1 MKLLLIIMF
10 ELFIPQ
16 FCMPNVFKENK
27 ELCLNTFKEY
37 LEVGQR
43 RKEATEFIKL
53 MLKYS
58 DESKAEKEKSWKWYQ
73 ANIVHVDSV
82 MQHCI
87 ELTEQGE
94 SKQLLDLL
102 VAERENIY
110 AHPNNSISN
119 CWDLHSVYAML
130 YSIYIKDDKDYYT
143 KIAEL
148 AEYSRMQIEVY
159 QKSNEKQHVLY
170 KQVLNELLQI
180 YKTLQNQEKIK
191 EVENIINSLN

>member
-27 ELCLNTFKEY
+27 ELCLKTFKEY

-43 RKEATEFIKL
+43 RKETTEFIKL

-130 YSIYIKDDKDYYT
+130 YSIYIKDDKDYNT

>member
-27 ELCLNTFKEY
+27 ELCLKTFKEY

-94 SKQLLDLL
+94 SKQLLNLL

-119 CWDLHSVYAML
+119 CWNLHSVYAML

>member
-27 ELCLNTFKEY
+27 ELCLKTFKEY

>member
-16 FCMPNVFKENK
+16 FCMPNVFTENK
-27 ELCLNTFKEY
+27 ELCLKTFKEY

-94 SKQLLDLL
+94 SKQLLNLL

>member
-10 ELFIPQ
+10 ELLIPQ
-16 FCMPNVFKENK
+16 FCMPNVFTENK

-37 LEVGQR
+37 LEAGQR

-58 DESKAEKEKSWKWYQ
+58 DESKAEKERSWKWYQ
-73 ANIVHVDSV
+73 ANTVHVDSV

-94 SKQLLDLL
+94 SKQLLNLL

>member
-16 FCMPNVFKENK
+16 FCMPSVFTENK

-58 DESKAEKEKSWKWYQ
+58 DESNAEKEKSWKWYQ
-73 ANIVHVDSV
+73 ANTIHVDSV

-119 CWDLHSVYAML
+119 CWNLHSVYAML

-170 KQVLNELLQI
+170 KQV
-180 YKTLQNQEKIK
+180 TT
-191 EVENIINSLN
+191 VH

>member
-27 ELCLNTFKEY
+27 ELCLKTFKEY

-58 DESKAEKEKSWKWYQ
+58 DESRAEKEKSWKWYQ

-130 YSIYIKDDKDYYT
+130 YSIYIKDDKDYYV

-159 QKSNEKQHVLY
+159 QKSNKEQHVLY

-180 YKTLQNQEKIK
+180 YKALQNQEKIK

>member
-16 FCMPNVFKENK
+16 FCMPNVFTENK

-102 VAERENIY
+102 VAERGNIY

-130 YSIYIKDDKDYYT
+130 YSIYIKDDKDYYV

>member
-10 ELFIPQ
+10 ELLIPQ
-16 FCMPNVFKENK
+16 FCMPNVFTENK

-73 ANIVHVDSV
+73 ANTLHVDSV

-102 VAERENIY
+102 VVERENIY

-130 YSIYIKDDKDYYT
+130 YSIYIKDDKDYYV

>member
-1 MKLLLIIMF
+1 MF

-16 FCMPNVFKENK
+16 FCMPNVFTENK

-73 ANIVHVDSV
+73 ANTLHVDSV

-87 ELTEQGE
+87 ELTEQEE

-102 VAERENIY
+102 VVERENIY

-130 YSIYIKDDKDYYT
+130 YSIYIKDDKDYYV

>member
-16 FCMPNVFKENK
+16 FCMSNVFTENK
-27 ELCLNTFKEY
+27 ELCLKTFKEY

-94 SKQLLDLL
+94 SKQLLNLL

>member
-16 FCMPNVFKENK
+16 FCMPNVFTENK
-27 ELCLNTFKEY
+27 ELCLKTFKEY

-119 CWDLHSVYAML
+119 CWDLLSMYAML

-159 QKSNEKQHVLY
+159 QKSNEKQHILY

>member
-1 MKLLLIIMF
+1 MF

-27 ELCLNTFKEY
+27 ELCLKTFKEY
-37 LEVGQR
+37 LKVGQR

-53 MLKYS
+53 ILKYS

-143 KIAEL
+143 KITEL
-148 AEYSRMQIEVY
+148 AEYSRMQVEVY

>member
-16 FCMPNVFKENK
+16 FCMPNVFTENK
-27 ELCLNTFKEY
+27 ELCLKTFKEY

-159 QKSNEKQHVLY
+159 QKSNEKQHILY

-180 YKTLQNQEKIK
+180 YKTLQNRKH
-191 EVENIINSLN
+191 SLNYRY

>member
-27 ELCLNTFKEY
+27 ELCLKTFKEY

-94 SKQLLDLL
+94 SKQLLNLL

-130 YSIYIKDDKDYYT
+130 YSIYIKDNKDYYT

-191 EVENIINSLN
+191 EVENIINSL

>member
-16 FCMPNVFKENK
+16 FCMPNVFTENK

-73 ANIVHVDSV
+73 ANTLHVDSV

-87 ELTEQGE
+87 ELTEQEE

-102 VAERENIY
+102 VVERENIY

-130 YSIYIKDDKDYYT
+130 YSIYIKDDKDYYV

>member
-16 FCMPNVFKENK
+16 FCMPNVFTENR
-27 ELCLNTFKEY
+27 ELCLKTFKEY

-94 SKQLLDLL
+94 SKQLLNLL

-119 CWDLHSVYAML
+119 CWNLHSVYAML

>member
-1 MKLLLIIMF
+1 MRLLLIIMF

>member
-27 ELCLNTFKEY
+27 ELCLKTFKEY

-159 QKSNEKQHVLY
+159 QKSNEKQHALY

>member
-16 FCMPNVFKENK
+16 FCMPNVFTENR
-27 ELCLNTFKEY
+27 ELCLKTFKEY

-94 SKQLLDLL
+94 SKQLLNLL

-119 CWDLHSVYAML
+119 CWNLHSVYAML

-191 EVENIINSLN
+191 EVENIINILN

>member
-1 MKLLLIIMF
+1 MF
-10 ELFIPQ
+10 ELLIPQ
-16 FCMPNVFKENK
+16 FCMPNVFTENK

-73 ANIVHVDSV
+73 ANTLHVDSV

-102 VAERENIY
+102 VVERENIY

-130 YSIYIKDDKDYYT
+130 YSIYIKDDKDYYV

>member
-10 ELFIPQ
+10 ELFISQ
-16 FCMPNVFKENK
+16 FCMPNVFTENK

-37 LEVGQR
+37 LEVGKR
-43 RKEATEFIKL
+43 RKEAIEFIKL
-53 MLKYS
+53 MIKYS
-58 DESKAEKEKSWKWYQ
+58 DESKVEKEKSWKWYQ
-73 ANIVHVDSV
+73 ANTLHVDSV

-102 VAERENIY
+102 IAERENIY

-119 CWDLHSVYAML
+119 CWNLHSVYAML
-130 YSIYIKDDKDYYT
+130 YSIYIKDEKDYYT
-143 KIAEL
+143 KIVDL

-159 QKSNEKQHVLY
+159 QKSNEEQHILY
-170 KQVLNELLQI
+170 KQVLSELLQT
-180 YKTLQNQEKIK
+180 YKVLQNKEKIK
-191 EVENIINSLN
+191 EIENIINSL

>member
-16 FCMPNVFKENK
+16 FCMPNVFTENK

-73 ANIVHVDSV
+73 ANTLHVDSV

-87 ELTEQGE
+87 ELTEQRE

-102 VAERENIY
+102 VVERENIY

-130 YSIYIKDDKDYYT
+130 YSIYIKDDKDYYV

-159 QKSNEKQHVLY
+159 QKNNKEQHVLY
-170 KQVLNELLQI
+170 RQVLNELLQI
-180 YKTLQNQEKIK
+180 YKALQNQEKIK
-191 EVENIINSLN
+191 EVENIINSL

>member
-1 MKLLLIIMF
+1 MF
-10 ELFIPQ
+10 ELLIPQ
-16 FCMPNVFKENK
+16 FCMPNVFTENK

-37 LEVGQR
+37 LEAGQR

-58 DESKAEKEKSWKWYQ
+58 DESKAEKERSWKWYQ
-73 ANIVHVDSV
+73 ANTVHVDSV

-94 SKQLLDLL
+94 SKQLLNLL

>member
-1 MKLLLIIMF
+1 MF

-16 FCMPNVFKENK
+16 FCMPNVFTENK
-27 ELCLNTFKEY
+27 ELCFKTFKEY

-43 RKEATEFIKL
+43 RKETTEFIKL

-58 DESKAEKEKSWKWYQ
+58 DESKTEKEKTWKWYQ
-73 ANIVHVDSV
+73 ANTIHVDSV

-102 VAERENIY
+102 VTERENIY

-119 CWDLHSVYAML
+119 CRDLHSVYAML

>member
-1 MKLLLIIMF
+1 MF

-27 ELCLNTFKEY
+27 ELCLKTFKEY

>member
-27 ELCLNTFKEY
+27 ELCLKTFKEY

-130 YSIYIKDDKDYYT
+130 YSIYIKDDKDYYV

>member
-10 ELFIPQ
+10 ELLIPQ
-16 FCMPNVFKENK
+16 FCMPNVFTENK

-37 LEVGQR
+37 LEAEQR

-73 ANIVHVDSV
+73 ANTLHVDSV

-170 KQVLNELLQI
+170 KQALNELLQI

>member
-1 MKLLLIIMF
+1 
-10 ELFIPQ
+10 
-16 FCMPNVFKENK
+16 
-27 ELCLNTFKEY
+27 
-37 LEVGQR
+37 
-43 RKEATEFIKL
+43 
-53 MLKYS
+53 
-58 DESKAEKEKSWKWYQ
+58 
-73 ANIVHVDSV
+73 
-82 MQHCI
+82 
-87 ELTEQGE
+87 
-94 SKQLLDLL
+94 
-102 VAERENIY
+102 
-110 AHPNNSISN
+110 
-119 CWDLHSVYAML
+119 ML

>member
-27 ELCLNTFKEY
+27 ELCLKTFKEY

-58 DESKAEKEKSWKWYQ
+58 DERKAEKERSWKWYQ
-73 ANIVHVDSV
+73 ANTVHVDSV

-110 AHPNNSISN
+110 AHPNNSIFN

>member
-1 MKLLLIIMF
+1 MF

-16 FCMPNVFKENK
+16 FCMPNVFTENID
-27 ELCLNTFKEY
+27 LCLKTFKEY

-58 DESKAEKEKSWKWYQ
+58 DESKAEKERSWKWYQ
-73 ANIVHVDSV
+73 ANTVHVDSV

-94 SKQLLDLL
+94 SKQLLNLL

-119 CWDLHSVYAML
+119 SWYLHSVYAML